1 VMFPI
6 AGDVVA
12 AFGGYTMDNAMQ
24 RCSSAGEVACI
35 IHSPQPIAFQLI
47 AIVIEYTERVSTGG
61 K

>member
-24 RCSSAGEVACI
+24 RCSSAGEAI

-47 AIVIEYTERVSTGG
+47 AVVIEYRERVSTGG